1 MNPDAIIF
9 GGSAGS
15 LEVILKFLPEIRNP
29 IDSTLIFILHRKST
43 QTDDVLT
50 HLFSSKSD
58 LPVKEVEDKEIIL
71 PNRVYLAPA
80 GYHLLIEK
88 ERTFSL
94 DISEKVNYSRPS
106 IDITFFTAAEAF
118 GKNLIGVLLSGGNS
132 DGTEGL
138 KKIKRHGGRT
148 FVQDPQTAQIPFM
161 PSHAYESGGADGLI
175 DPTQIA
181 LLVQNPTLFT
191 ERI

>member
-1 MNPDAIIF
+1 

-29 IDSTLIFILHRKST
+29 IDSALIFILHRKST
-43 QTDDVLT
+43 QADDVLT

-58 LPVKEVEDKEIIL
+58 LPVKEAEDKEIIL

-132 DGTEGL
+132 
-138 KKIKRHGGRT
+138 
-148 FVQDPQTAQIPFM
+148 
-161 PSHAYESGGADGLI
+161 
-175 DPTQIA
+175 
-181 LLVQNPTLFT
+181 
-191 ERI
+191 